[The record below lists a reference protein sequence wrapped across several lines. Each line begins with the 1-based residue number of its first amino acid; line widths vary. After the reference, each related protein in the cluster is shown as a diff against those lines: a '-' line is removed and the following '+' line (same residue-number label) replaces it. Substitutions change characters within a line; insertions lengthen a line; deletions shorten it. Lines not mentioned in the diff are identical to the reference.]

1 MTARHPVY
9 VSRHPEERSKPIC
22 EISMDKKVTEH
33 GTDSIKKRT
42 YEYIRDSILRG
53 KFSSG
58 SFVEEGVIAN
68 EIGVSRT
75 PIREAFNKLSAEG
88 FVELIPRR
96 GARIRA
102 ISPSEMHQFFETRI
116 VLETYAARR
125 VCDIRPPIPE
135 RVDELLRE
143 METLTQFIM
152 AHEIA
157 QLDRELH
164 RIIVELSGNE
174 VLLELYDALQFRHL
188 LACASIPIDSKLL
201 SIVLEEHK
209 ELVAA
214 LKRYDEDAMV
224 TILSKHLDPNLALR
238 FRRF

>member
-1 MTARHPVY
+1 MENKIAEP
-9 VSRHPEERSKPIC
+9 S
-22 EISMDKKVTEH
+22 
-33 GTDSIKKRT
+33 TDSVKTRT
-42 YEYIRDSILRG
+42 YDYIRNSILRG
-53 KFSSG
+53 TFPSG
-58 SFVEEGVIAN
+58 PFVEEGTVAN

-96 GARIRA
+96 GARVRA

-125 VCDIRPPIPE
+125 VCAIRPPIPK
-135 RVDELLRE
+135 RVDELVSE
-143 METLTQFIM
+143 MARLTQFIM

-157 QLDRELH
+157 ELDRELH
-164 RIIVELSGNE
+164 RIIVALSGND

-188 LACASIPIDSKLL
+188 LACASIPIDEKLL
-201 SIVLEEHK
+201 SVVLEEHK
-209 ELVAA
+209 QLVEA
-214 LKRYDEDAMV
+214 LKSYDEEALLK
-224 TILSKHLDPNLALR
+224 ILSQHLDPNLALR

>member
-1 MTARHPVY
+1 MTM
-9 VSRHPEERSKPIC
+9 E
-22 EISMDKKVTEH
+22 KKVAEN
-33 GTDSIKKRT
+33 GTDSVKTRT
-42 YEYIRDSILRG
+42 YEYIRDSILHG
-53 KFSSG
+53 KFPSG
-58 SFVEEGVIAN
+58 SFVEEGVIAS

-96 GARIRA
+96 GARVRA

-116 VLETYAARR
+116 VIETYAARQ
-125 VCDIRPPIPE
+125 VCSIRPPIPP
-135 RVDELLRE
+135 RVDELVSE
-143 METLTQFIM
+143 MATLTQFIM

-157 QLDRELH
+157 ELDRELH
-164 RIIVELSGNE
+164 RTIVALSGNE

-201 SIVLEEHK
+201 SIVLQEHQ
-209 ELVAA
+209 ELVSA
-214 LKRYDEDAMV
+214 LKSYDEEAMV
-224 TILSKHLDPNLALR
+224 TILTKHLDPNLALR

>member
-1 MTARHPVY
+1 MENKIAEP
-9 VSRHPEERSKPIC
+9 S
-22 EISMDKKVTEH
+22 
-33 GTDSIKKRT
+33 TDSVKTRT
-42 YEYIRDSILRG
+42 YDYIRNSILRG
-53 KFSSG
+53 TFPSG
-58 SFVEEGVIAN
+58 SFVEEGTVAN

-96 GARIRA
+96 GARVRA

-125 VCDIRPPIPE
+125 VCAIRPPIPK
-135 RVDELLRE
+135 RVDELVSE
-143 METLTQFIM
+143 MARLTQFIM

-157 QLDRELH
+157 ELDRELH
-164 RIIVELSGNE
+164 RIIVALSGND

-188 LACASIPIDSKLL
+188 LACASIPIDEKLL
-201 SIVLEEHK
+201 SVVLEEHK
-209 ELVAA
+209 QLVEA
-214 LKRYDEDAMV
+214 LKSYDEEALLK
-224 TILSKHLDPNLALR
+224 ILSQHLDPNLALR

>member
-1 MTARHPVY
+1 
-9 VSRHPEERSKPIC
+9 
-22 EISMDKKVTEH
+22 
-33 GTDSIKKRT
+33 
-42 YEYIRDSILRG
+42 
-53 KFSSG
+53 
-58 SFVEEGVIAN
+58 
-68 EIGVSRT
+68 
-75 PIREAFNKLSAEG
+75 
-88 FVELIPRR
+88 
-96 GARIRA
+96 
-102 ISPSEMHQFFETRI
+102 MHQFFETRI

>member
-1 MTARHPVY
+1 M
-9 VSRHPEERSKPIC
+9 E
-22 EISMDKKVTEH
+22 KKIAEPS
-33 GTDSIKKRT
+33 TDSVKTRT
-42 YEYIRDSILRG
+42 YDYIRNSILRG
-53 KFSSG
+53 TFPSG
-58 SFVEEGVIAN
+58 SFVEEGTVAN

-96 GARIRA
+96 GARVRA

-125 VCDIRPPIPE
+125 VCAIRPPIPQ
-135 RVDELLRE
+135 RVDELVSE
-143 METLTQFIM
+143 MERLTQFIM

-157 QLDRELH
+157 ELDRELH
-164 RIIVELSGNE
+164 RIIVELSGND

-188 LACASIPIDSKLL
+188 LACASIPIDEKLL

-209 ELVAA
+209 ELVEA
-214 LKRYDEDAMV
+214 LKNYDEPALLK
-224 TILSKHLDPNLALR
+224 ILSQHLDPNLALR

>member
-1 MTARHPVY
+1 MENKIAEP
-9 VSRHPEERSKPIC
+9 S
-22 EISMDKKVTEH
+22 
-33 GTDSIKKRT
+33 TDSVKTRT
-42 YEYIRDSILRG
+42 YDYIRNSILRG
-53 KFSSG
+53 TFPSG
-58 SFVEEGVIAN
+58 SFVEEGTVAN

-96 GARIRA
+96 GARVRA

-125 VCDIRPPIPE
+125 VCAIRPPIPQ
-135 RVDELLRE
+135 RVDELVSE
-143 METLTQFIM
+143 MERLTQFIM

-157 QLDRELH
+157 ELDRELH
-164 RIIVELSGNE
+164 RIIVELSGND

-188 LACASIPIDSKLL
+188 LACASIPIDEKLL

-209 ELVAA
+209 ELVEA
-214 LKRYDEDAMV
+214 LKNYDEPALLK
-224 TILSKHLDPNLALR
+224 ILSQHLDPNLALR

>member
-1 MTARHPVY
+1 M
-9 VSRHPEERSKPIC
+9 EN
-22 EISMDKKVTEH
+22 KVAEP
-33 GTDSIKKRT
+33 GTDSVKTRT
-42 YEYIRDSILRG
+42 YDFIRNSILRG
-53 KFSSG
+53 TFPSG
-58 SFVEEGVIAN
+58 SFVEEGMVAN

-96 GARIRA
+96 GARVRA

-135 RVDELLRE
+135 RVDELISE
-143 METLTQFIM
+143 MARLTHFIM

-157 QLDRELH
+157 ELDRELH

-188 LACASIPIDSKLL
+188 LACASIPIDEKLL
-201 SIVLEEHK
+201 SVVMEEHN
-209 ELVAA
+209 ELVEA
-214 LKRYDEDAMV
+214 LKKYDETALLK
-224 TILSKHLDPNLALR
+224 ILCQHLDPNLALR